1 MQIGNVISDDLV
13 QAVTLIISV
22 IGIILWIRW
31 GRGRIAYAIS
41 PVAFLVHRA
50 IFYVVIIIDPHLNN
64 DLVVMWSSA
73 ISLHSVIVIASAAA
87 MMIAIRRRGVG
98 L

>member
-1 MQIGNVISDDLV
+1 MQIGEVISDDLV
-13 QAVTLIISV
+13 QAVTLVISL
-22 IGIILWIRW
+22 IGIVIWLKW
-31 GRGRIAYAIS
+31 GRGRFGYAVS
-41 PVAFLVHRA
+41 PIAFLIHRA

-73 ISLHSVIVIASAAA
+73 ITLHSVIVIASAAA